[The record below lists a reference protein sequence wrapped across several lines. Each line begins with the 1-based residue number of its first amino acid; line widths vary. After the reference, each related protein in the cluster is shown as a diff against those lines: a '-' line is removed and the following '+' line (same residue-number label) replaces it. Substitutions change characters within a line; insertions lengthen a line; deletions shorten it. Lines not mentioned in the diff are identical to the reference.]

1 MSDKKPSR
9 YAASPEFLASCLNV
23 GIKVGNVTGKSE
35 FAIAKA
41 TYVTVT
47 SAVVV
52 SKGLLLGHKESR

>member
-9 YAASPEFLASCLNV
+9 YAASPEFRTSCLNA
-23 GIKVGNVTGKSE
+23 GIKVGNVTGKTE

-47 SAVVV
+47 CAAVV
-52 SKGLLLGHKESR
+52 SKGLLLGHKETR